1 MHLFDRL
8 AGKILAPV
16 VGLSLSMVLVILLAL
31 WLQTNVADMNRK
43 SADASAQAVESSEVR
58 ALSRAIQRDALKLT
72 LDNWTN
78 DRDKLNASIESRAE
92 QLLSRARKL
101 GQLVGPSNRAMSHDF
116 GEMQESVVREIEAVK
131 AAISEGHVEEARD
144 LFRKRAEPAEKAA
157 SKLTDAFID
166 DVEKSAQEDLA
177 AAAAMES
184 SAKLLML
191 GVGAVA
197 LLLGVAASIWIAFG
211 GIIFPLRRVMSAM
224 ARISAGDYAVSIVG
238 LGRKDEI
245 GEIAKAASAIREAAL
260 EKARLE
266 SEAAAGRADAQRERD
281 RNERAQLE
289 AIQRERKIVAD
300 SIGVALTQLAAKDL
314 TYRLSASIPDAY
326 RTLQA
331 DFNAAI
337 VQLEQAMQSVV
348 GCATEI
354 ATGSQQISTASDDLS
369 GRTQQQAAK
378 SRRVAAAL
386 GEIAATVKKSADA
399 AMQVRSVVAAT
410 RADAERSGKVV
421 RQTIDAMEKIE
432 RSSQEISQII
442 TVIDEI
448 AFQTNL
454 LALNAGVEAA
464 RAGEAGR
471 GFAVVASEVRA
482 LAQRAADAAKQIKTL
497 IGASSTEVAQGVK
510 LVAETGQS
518 LTKII
523 SGIGEI
529 DMSVSHISASSIEQA
544 TVVQEVATAVNEM
557 DQMTQQTAAMAE
569 QSTAASRTLSSETS
583 RLAALVGE
591 FRVDRAHAAAA
602 MKKQLKSHAAR
613 ASRLTA

>member
-1 MHLFDRL
+1 MQLFGRL

-16 VGLSLSMVLVILLAL
+16 VGLSLSLVLLILFAL
-31 WLQTNVADMNRK
+31 WLQSNVADMNRK
-43 SADASAQAVESSEVR
+43 SADASAQAIESSEVR

-72 LDNWTN
+72 LENWTD
-78 DRDKLNASIESRAE
+78 DRDKLNASIEIRGV
-92 QLLSRARKL
+92 QLLSRAQKL
-101 GQLVGPSNRAMSHDF
+101 GQLVGASNSAMSHDF
-116 GEMQESVVREIEAVK
+116 VEMQESVVREIEAVK

-144 LFRKRAEPAEKAA
+144 LFRKRVEPAEKAA

-166 DVEKSAQEDLA
+166 AVEKAAQEDSA

-191 GVGAVA
+191 GVGAVV
-197 LLLGVAASIWIAFG
+197 LLLGVATSIWIAFG
-211 GIIFPLRRVMSAM
+211 GIILPLRRVMSAM
-224 ARISAGDYAVSIVG
+224 ARISAADYAVSIVG
-238 LGRKDEI
+238 LERKDEI
-245 GEIAKAASAIREAAL
+245 GDIAKAVSDIREAAL

-266 SEAAAGRADAQRERD
+266 SEAAVERADAQRERE
-281 RNERAQLE
+281 RNERAQRE
-289 AIQRERKIVAD
+289 AIQRERQIVAD

-314 TYRLSASIPDAY
+314 TYRMSASIPEAY

-337 VQLEQAMQSVV
+337 AQLEEAMQSVV
-348 GCATEI
+348 GCATGI
-354 ATGSQQISTASDDLS
+354 ATGSQEISMASDNLS
-369 GRTQQQAAK
+369 DRTQQQAA
-378 SRRVAAAL
+378 SIEQSSAAL
-386 GEIAATVKKSADA
+386 GEIAATVKKSAAA
-399 AMQVRSVVAAT
+399 AMHVRSVVATT
-410 RADAERSGKVV
+410 RGDAERSGNVV
-421 RQTIDAMEKIE
+421 SQTVGAMEKIE
-432 RSSQEISQII
+432 RSSQEISKII

-482 LAQRAADAAKQIKTL
+482 LAQRAADAAKQIKAL
-497 IGASSTEVAQGVK
+497 INTSTTEVVQGVK

-529 DMSVSHISASSIEQA
+529 DTAVSNISASSMEQA
-544 TVVQEVATAVNEM
+544 TGVQEVATAVNQM

-569 QSTAASRTLSSETS
+569 QSTAASRTLLSETG

-591 FRVDRAHAAAA
+591 FRVDRTDGAASMQKKLKRAAPHA
-602 MKKQLKSHAAR
+602 LR
-613 ASRLTA
+613 A